1 MLGDNNIKQPYFN
14 DLKIFTV
21 LVMMCVYMHLYLH
34 MSTDAYIGQKGATDL
49 LELE

>member
-34 MSTDAYIGQKGATDL
+34 MSTDAYIGQKGAADL

>member
-1 MLGDNNIKQPYFN
+1 MLGGNNIKQLYFN

-21 LVMMCVYMHLYLH
+21 LVMMCVYMHLYLY
-34 MSTDAYIGQKGATDL
+34 MSADAYRDQKGAADL